1 MTKTN
6 YLIYG
11 IGLLAQL
18 LFSAR
23 LLVQWVQ
30 SEKAGKVLSPGS
42 FWTTSILASILLMLY
57 GALRDD
63 VVIIG
68 GQVISYFIYLRNLK
82 LKNLW
87 QDVPFAGRWL
97 AILFPF
103 ISLAWLL
110 FYDNHTWAALMAH
123 SRISGVLIAWGG
135 LGQVIFTLRFVY
147 QWYYSEKKQ
156 QSLIPNGFWLIS
168 LVGSLM
174 IMSYAIFRL
183 DPILFIG
190 QIFGVVVYVRNFIIG
205 SRKPEQTATASH
217 LGPDEVTRPATVG
230 SSLRVPK

>member
-42 FWTTSILASILLMLY
+42 FWTTSLLASILLMLY

-87 QDVPFAGRWL
+87 QDVPFAVRWL

-103 ISLAWLL
+103 ISFAWLL
-110 FYDNHTWAALMAH
+110 LYDNHTWASLMAH
-123 SRISGVLIAWGG
+123 SRISGALIAWGG

-147 QWYYSEKKQ
+147 QWYYSEKLG
-156 QSLIPNGFWLIS
+156 QSVIPNGFWLIS

-174 IMSYAIFRL
+174 IMSYAVFRL

-205 SRKPEQTATASH
+205 SRQQKQAATTQNPES
-217 LGPDEVTRPATVG
+217 EKISRPAPLSG
-230 SSLRVPK
+230 SLRVPK

>member
-1 MTKTN
+1 MTKTD

-23 LLVQWVQ
+23 LLLQWIQ
-30 SEKAGKVLSPGS
+30 SEKAGKVLSPAS

-57 GALRDD
+57 GALRED

-82 LKNLW
+82 WKNLW
-87 QDVPFAGRWL
+87 LEVPFLIRWL

-103 ISLAWLL
+103 LTFAWLL
-110 FYDNHTWAALMAH
+110 FFDNYTWTYLLEH
-123 SRISGVLIAWGG
+123 NKISGALIAWGG
-135 LGQVIFTLRFVY
+135 LGQVVFTLRFVY
-147 QWYYSEKKQ
+147 QWYYSERQQ
-156 QSLIPNGFWLIS
+156 QSIIPNGFWLIS

-174 IMSYAIFRL
+174 IISYAIIRL

-190 QIFGVVVYVRNFIIG
+190 QIFGMVVYVRNFIIG
-205 SRKPEQTATASH
+205 SRQRARLAASIKKKN
-217 LGPDEVTRPATVG
+217 EEPAAPAKGAIT
-230 SSLRVPK
+230 